1 MTALLKTFTI
11 ENELGIHARSAAMIV
26 EVANRYR
33 SKIFLEK
40 NGREVNAKS
49 ILGILTLGCPKGST
63 VIVRAEGADAY
74 EAMEDIEKLI
84 GNKFGEN

>member
-1 MTALLKTFTI
+1 MKTVLKTCKI

-26 EVANRYR
+26 EIANRYR
-33 SKIFLEK
+33 AKIFLEK

-63 VIVRAEGADAY
+63 LTVRAEGADAY
-74 EAMEDIEKLI
+74 EAVDDIQKLI
-84 GNKFGEN
+84 DNRFGED